1 MLNIIANA
9 FKEIDAE
16 MLERNL
22 AWAVEALIAFKNVE
36 MESGAGVNFFDA
48 HTAKVNKR
56 LEIVG
61 SKAMYA
67 IFEYGN
73 AEYVAEKITKLT
85 NNIIKNR
92 NARIVA
98 KLKKKGIE
106 EIPSFEILWNGSN
119 GDGRFEAGEH
129 TVHIET
135 ILAGGYN
142 IQRLHQ
148 RTLCHVKPA

>member
-1 MLNIIANA
+1 MLHIIENA

-22 AWAVEALIAFKNVE
+22 AWAVKALIAFNNVE
-36 MESGAGVNFFDA
+36 RKSGAGVDYFDA
-48 HTAKVNKR
+48 HNDMVNKR

-61 SKAMYA
+61 SKAMYQ
-67 IFEYGN
+67 IFSYGN
-73 AEYVAEKITKLT
+73 ADSVAEEITKLT
-85 NNIIKNR
+85 DNIIKNR

-129 TVHIET
+129 NVHIET

-148 RTLCHVKPA
+148 RTLCHVK